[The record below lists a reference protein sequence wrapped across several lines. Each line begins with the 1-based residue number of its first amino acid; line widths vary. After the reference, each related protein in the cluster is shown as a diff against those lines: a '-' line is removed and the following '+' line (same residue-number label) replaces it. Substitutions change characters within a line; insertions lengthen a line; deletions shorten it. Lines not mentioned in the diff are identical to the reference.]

1 MLASRF
7 ILPQDSAMLTVDE
20 LIPQGRGLAPVLVKR
35 AASLALNWETRQKAR
50 FDAEDSQ
57 GRQLAVLLPRGS
69 VVRGGDVLVAEDGSL
84 LQVQAAPQPLM
95 VVRPC
100 AEHGQPADLLRAALH
115 LGRRQVP
122 VELHPDSL
130 HFEPDHEL
138 AKLLGGMDLTV
149 TEEQAGF
156 EPEGADPLA
165 DGCGH
170 EHEHPHPHAQAQAPA
185 PAHGKPNRHCR
196 GGGPRATRARSGLR
210 ARPWPSRPLKAA
222 APRRLPGAH
231 GP

>member
-1 MLASRF
+1 MLVARF
-7 ILPQDSAMLTVDE
+7 ILLQDFAMLTVDK

-35 AASLALNWETRQKAR
+35 AATLALNWETRQKVR
-50 FDAEDSQ
+50 FDAEDSE

-100 AEHGQPADLLRAALH
+100 AEHGQPADLLRAGYH

-122 VELHPDSL
+122 VELHPDRL

-138 AKLLGGMDLTV
+138 AELLRGMHLTV

-156 EPEGADPLA
+156 EPEGADHQA
-165 DGCGH
+165 DGRGH
-170 EHEHPHPHAQAQAPA
+170 EHEHEHGHEHEHEHGHGHDREHAHAQAPTPVRGKPIGIAVAAAPA
-185 PAHGKPNRHCR
+185 PHV
-196 GGGPRATRARSGLR
+196 
-210 ARPWPSRPLKAA
+210 
-222 APRRLPGAH
+222 H
-231 GP
+231 GPGCGHDHGHPGH

>member
-1 MLASRF
+1 
-7 ILPQDSAMLTVDE
+7 MLTVDK

-156 EPEGADPLA
+156 EPEGADPQA